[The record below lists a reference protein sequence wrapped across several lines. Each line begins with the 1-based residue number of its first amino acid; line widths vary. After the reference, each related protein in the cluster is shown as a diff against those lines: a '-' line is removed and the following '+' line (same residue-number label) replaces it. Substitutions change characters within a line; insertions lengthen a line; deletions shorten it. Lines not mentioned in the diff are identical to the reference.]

1 MRRPRISWKLTQ
13 LLLRESLPFT
23 IIPFVALTTLV
34 FIQQAGK
41 YFGIILSFH
50 TSAQTKL
57 VFLGSLVP
65 GIIVITLPVA
75 LLLGAVITCSRL
87 SADGELTA
95 AQSSGL
101 SPIAL
106 VLPLAF
112 IGLLGAAFAL
122 YLSTGVAPRA
132 LKSLKSL
139 RTKILL
145 QEASAQVM
153 PRAFTTRFPG
163 LLVYIKDIDPQ
174 TGDWLGVFLLQ
185 RNEEQ
190 KSERL
195 LTAARGQLRV
205 SPPNNLEVQ
214 LYGGLSLES
223 KTDSPTRAA
232 SAFAKSSIK
241 PARDQDN
248 IDDEAGAGSLA
259 EMSLSEVRS
268 AIKSA
273 ASHKERMQARVEWHR
288 RLAFPF
294 ACVTLPLVAFVIA
307 LRGKRLSTRP
317 RTAVAVIFVAL
328 LFYVIMVA
336 GQSVAA
342 SGRVPAW
349 LGVWL
354 AHLLYGAFIL
364 YSFAHTN
371 RTVLSWPS
379 LFEVFRFRT
388 PDKSVD
394 DTSVSTAPSE
404 PQRHV
409 IKSNFILPS
418 LSPLNLINYLLVS
431 EIVKYYAIAV
441 LALVITSVAFT
452 LFDLIPSMV
461 RNGTSFGYAASYFG
475 YLTPQLAY
483 YVSPFALLVAILMGC
498 GVLARTNQLV
508 ILSSAGQSKLRLVT
522 AIMIAVM
529 LIAAGLWGLSDS
541 LLPFTNREQDVR
553 YHKIKNRQL
562 EQTVI
567 AFGKK
572 WVIGKNGAIYGY
584 QQMDDQNNLL
594 NATVYY
600 LNPATHLL
608 ERSLQ
613 FSRAGQIAPDSWQ
626 AADGWVETVKP
637 DLTVDLA
644 LIQAPGMPFAVPDGA
659 GVFKRTV
666 NESSK
671 MSTAELRGYIRQLQ
685 SIGAPTIEPKLD
697 LRKRL
702 AFPFSCLT
710 VAILAL
716 PFALTKRA
724 RRYSPVLSVAVSIGI
739 GLFFWLLMTIFE
751 AAGKQ
756 ANLPVSVAVWGPQV
770 LFLAAGLYL
779 NFRQRVHS

>member
-1 MRRPRISWKLTQ
+1 MRRSRLSWKLTR
-13 LLLRESLPFT
+13 LLLRELIPFT
-23 IIPFVALTTLV
+23 AIPFVALTTLV

-41 YFGIILSFH
+41 YLGIILSFH
-50 TSAQTKL
+50 TSAEAKW

-95 AQSSGL
+95 AQSAGL
-101 SPIAL
+101 SPAALALPFAL
-106 VLPLAF
+106 V
-112 IGLLGAAFAL
+112 GLLGAMLAL
-122 YLSTGVAPRA
+122 FLSTDIAPRA
-132 LKSLKSL
+132 LRSLKSL
-139 RTKILL
+139 RAKILL
-145 QEASAQVM
+145 QEASAQIT

-163 LLVYIKDIDPQ
+163 LLVYIRDIDPQ

-195 LTAARGQLRV
+195 LTAERGQLRV

-223 KTDSPTRAA
+223 RLDSSARAA

-241 PARDQDN
+241 PAQEQSGMDA
-248 IDDEAGAGSLA
+248 EANTGSLA
-259 EMSLSEVRS
+259 EMSLTEIRR
-268 AIKSA
+268 AIKAA
-273 ASHKERMQARVEWHR
+273 ASDKERAQAMVEWHK

-294 ACVTLPLVAFVIA
+294 ACVTLPLVAFCIA
-307 LRGKRLSTRP
+307 LRGRRLATRP

-328 LFYVIMVA
+328 LFYVILVA

-342 SGRVPAW
+342 AGSVPAW
-349 LGVWL
+349 LGSWL

-371 RTVLSWPS
+371 RTVLTLPTFSEIFSPGARAS
-379 LFEVFRFRT
+379 GVAVGAPTLTERRT
-388 PDKSVD
+388 
-394 DTSVSTAPSE
+394 
-404 PQRHV
+404 
-409 IKSNFILPS
+409 IKSNFIWPS

-431 EIVKYYAIAV
+431 EVVKYYAITV
-441 LALVITSVAFT
+441 VALTVTSIAFT
-452 LFDLIPSMV
+452 LFDLIPSIV
-461 RNGTSFGYAASYFG
+461 KNKTSFGYAASYFG

-498 GVLARTNQLV
+498 SVLARTNQLA
-508 ILSSAGQSKLRLVT
+508 ILAGAGQSKLRIVM
-522 AIMIAVM
+522 AILMAVA
-529 LIAAGLWGLSDS
+529 LIAAGLWALSNS

-553 YHKIKNRQL
+553 YHRIKNRQL

-572 WVIGKNGAIYGY
+572 WVIGKNNAIYGY
-584 QQMDDQNNLL
+584 QQMDDANNLL
-594 NATVYY
+594 NATVYH
-600 LNPATHLL
+600 LNPTTHLL

-613 FSRAGQIAPDSWQ
+613 FGSAAQIGPDRWQ
-626 AADGWVETVKP
+626 ASDGWVEIVKP
-637 DLTVDLA
+637 DLTVDRTPV
-644 LIQAPGMPFAVPDGA
+644 QPPGPQLTIPDGA
-659 GVFKRTV
+659 SIFKRTV

-671 MSTAELRGYIRQLQ
+671 MSTTELRRYIGQLQ
-685 SIGAPTIEPKLD
+685 SVGAPTIEPKLD

-710 VAILAL
+710 LAILAL
-716 PFALTKRA
+716 PFALSLRA
-724 RRYSPVLSVAVSIGI
+724 RRYSPLLSVAVSIGI
-739 GLFFWLLMTIFE
+739 GLFFWLLMTVFE
-751 AAGKQ
+751 AAGRQ
-756 ANLPVSVAVWGPQV
+756 SHLPVGLAVWAPQI

-779 NFRQRVHS
+779 NFRQRAHS